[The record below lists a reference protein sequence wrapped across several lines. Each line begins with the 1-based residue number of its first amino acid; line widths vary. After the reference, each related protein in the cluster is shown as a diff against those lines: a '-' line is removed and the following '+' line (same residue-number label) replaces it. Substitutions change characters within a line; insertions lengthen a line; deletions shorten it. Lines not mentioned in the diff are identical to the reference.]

1 LTLPFMPSSAGKLL
15 DLLAIPETER
25 SFVRLGGAQRIVA
38 GAKLPAPSAV
48 FPRYVEPAGEATQ
61 QSANAD
67 R

>member
-1 LTLPFMPSSAGKLL
+1 LL
-15 DLLAIPETER
+15 DLLVIPETER
-25 SFVRLGGAQRIVA
+25 SFVRLGGSAQRIVA